1 MWGCGEHMT
10 PRKQTILSVVKE
22 TMRDVEALKRDL
34 KRDAKPYWKYDKL
47 NEDLQVI
54 ASQLQSLAD
63 EGMRL
68 AIKIDMLTNTRDAL
82 IVRNKALRKKVKK

>member
-1 MWGCGEHMT
+1 MG
-10 PRKQTILSVVKE
+10 LS
-22 TMRDVEALKRDL
+22 
-34 KRDAKPYWKYDKL
+34 DAFFKAFEPFWKYDKL
-47 NEDLQVI
+47 NEDLQLV